1 MSGVCSGQSSARTRG
16 RRAGLWAPRRCAVTL
31 GCVVIVEAH
40 GHRRRHMVTGASRGH
55 VGRVVIVR
63 AAAIAGACGGHGAR
77 GHRLS
82 LIICLSV
89 CLSSI
94 HPSSTHHPSINAGK
108 SFCFWAKGLRF
119 ALSIDENVPPPGTS
133 VAASLAAEAAG
144 QLPLLTAPAAH
155 ASQGRDAAGGRSG
168 DRVPDA
174 RGACGG
180 SACSV
185 LLPPRNP
192 SPAEPGGGE
201 LGADRELRVPRGSPL
216 RLW

>member
-1 MSGVCSGQSSARTRG
+1 MSGVIGTDTWSPCRPVVPTQVCCHPGVRGHWGGARSSAQ
-16 RRAGLWAPRRCAVTL
+16 A
-31 GCVVIVEAH
+31 
-40 GHRRRHMVTGASRGH
+40 RGH
-55 VGRVVIVR
+55 WCQPWSR
-63 AAAIAGACGGHGAR
+63 GAR
-77 GHRLS
+77 GHRQGSGHRGGVWWSRGPRSSPVAYHLS
-82 LIICLSV
+82 IRMSIIYHL
-89 CLSSI
+89 SI

-108 SFCFWAKGLRF
+108 SFRFWAKGLRF

-144 QLPLLTAPAAH
+144 QLPLLTAPARARF
-155 ASQGRDAAGGRSG
+155 SGEGRCWGPLLGPGARRAGSMQ
-168 DRVPDA
+168 
-174 RGACGG
+174 G